1 MHTVIFIVT
10 LLFCVF
16 GSMRQ
21 TELAKC
27 QFLRAHKYTIISCHK
42 IVGAIITCIKALRCA
57 KHRMRPTVANVPRP
71 VCFFVCVCVCLLV
84 TRMNRSSC
92 CLGYKLGAI
101 KECVLG
107 GARIFPVKGGT
118 AGVRSIFSTIFGRE
132 QQRCGLCSNSSSS

>member
-21 TELAKC
+21 IELAKC

-42 IVGAIITCIKALRCA
+42 IVGAIITCIRRFAVQNIGCVLLLPMFHGLCA
-57 KHRMRPTVANVPRP
+57 SLC
-71 VCFFVCVCVCLLV
+71 VCVCVCVCVCLLV

-92 CLGYKLGAI
+92 CLGYKLGAV

-107 GARIFPVKGGT
+107 GARIFPVKGGDSWH
-118 AGVRSIFSTIFGRE
+118 AINILNNIR
-132 QQRCGLCSNSSSS
+132 